1 MFATAVSKEFCARM
15 MTAGYLDGVGGKF
28 WCKKGSVNRPFSF
41 ELYSLEG
48 MQNEW
53 VSDVL
58 RIGEMSDEELFTSNA
73 NRQNIEVLRR
83 KFNLT

>member
-28 WCKKGSVNRPFSF
+28 WCKKGSANRPFSF

-53 VSDVL
+53 VRDVL
-58 RIGEMSDEELFTSNA
+58 RIGEMSDEELFGA
-73 NRQNIEVLRR
+73 KRYREDIEQIRR
-83 KFNLT
+83 RYGLE